1 MCEIVDGDIVASDV
15 QALVNPVNTAGVM
28 GKGLA
33 WQFKQAFPAMF
44 EDYRR
49 ACRHGEV
56 AIGRM
61 HVYDRGEQFRP
72 RYIVNFP
79 TKRHWRDRS
88 RLDDIHAGLEAL
100 VREVRSRGIG
110 SIAIPPLGCGLGG
123 LSWPD
128 VYPMI
133 VAGFQ
138 ELPEVRTLV
147 FAPLAS
153 PHGHAAREGELLS
166 QD

>member
-1 MCEIVDGDIVASDV
+1 MCEIVDGDIFEADV
-15 QALVNPVNTAGVM
+15 QALVNPVNTVGVM

-33 WQFKQAFPAMF
+33 LQFRDAFPTMF

-49 ACRHGEV
+49 ACQRGEV
-56 AIGRM
+56 LMGRM
-61 HVYDRGEQFRP
+61 HVHDRGEGFRP
-72 RYIVNFP
+72 RYVINFP

-88 RLDDIHAGLEAL
+88 RLDDIRRGLEAL
-100 VREVRSRGIG
+100 VEEVRSRGIE

-133 VAGFQ
+133 VAAFQ
-138 ELPEVRTLV
+138 ELTGVRTLV
-147 FAPLAS
+147 FAP
-153 PHGHAAREGELLS
+153 
-166 QD
+166 